1 MPRFDASAVQY
12 LRDCGTNGIR
22 IERTDS
28 TRVTRM
34 ARCEEWCA
42 NRYTE
47 HDSFRSP
54 NAPSWDASRSDSG
67 LKQVVAASILNSAPA
82 YRRQQQAPIKSTFSI
97 GATTCALQP
106 LSLVEPAG
114 EWRNE
119 NRFGREPALGGSA
132 GGGGVSWRGPGR
144 VPVVG
149 CLLDLSAEA
158 AGIRASSRRVVS
170 RVPGRYPYSYAP
182 TCCVLQRWLN

>member
-144 VPVVG
+144 VLVVG
-149 CLLDLSAEA
+149 CLLDLGAEA
-158 AGIRASSRRVVS
+158 AGIRASSRRVVL
-170 RVPGRYPYSYAP
+170 RAPGG
-182 TCCVLQRWLN
+182 